1 MATALTGRTGH
12 SKRVEKSAVHKSRS
26 VTVPLKLVAEAVGY
40 RHFIIPIYFNIFHM
54 FIHIFHI
61 ESYVSSPQPPFFI
74 IFSTTELRRIS
85 QEIQQ
90 GNRWAQLAA
99 LGAALAGSAIVA

>member
-1 MATALTGRTGH
+1 MNPGDFINCIC
-12 SKRVEKSAVHKSRS
+12 S
-26 VTVPLKLVAEAVGY
+26 
-40 RHFIIPIYFNIFHM
+40 FIIPIYFICSFIY

-61 ESYVSSPQPPFFI
+61 ESYVSSPQSPLFI